1 MTRTSRQFVRQ
12 VLNTLILWGSGWK
25 RRRCGRGSHPIL
37 EWCDPLSGLWHRQDA
52 ALRLARVQARDPK
65 SLRR

>member
-1 MTRTSRQFVRQ
+1 MGIGLETQA
-12 VLNTLILWGSGWK
+12 LWPGQS
-25 RRRCGRGSHPIL
+25 PIL

-52 ALRLARVQARDPK
+52 ALRLAQVRRAIE

>member
-1 MTRTSRQFVRQ
+1 MIRLPRQFVRQ

-37 EWCDPLSGLWHRQDA
+37 EWCDPLSGLWHRQDV

>member
-1 MTRTSRQFVRQ
+1 MSKSSKGFVRQ
-12 VLNTLILWGSGWK
+12 FINSFILWGSGWK
-25 RRRCGRGSHPIL
+25 RRRCGRGPQPIV

-52 ALRLARVQARDPK
+52 ALRLVHIQARDPH

>member
-1 MTRTSRQFVRQ
+1 
-12 VLNTLILWGSGWK
+12 LILWGSGWK
-25 RRRCGRGSHPIL
+25 RRRCGRGSDPIL

-52 ALRLARVQARDPK
+52 ALRLARVQALDPK